1 MTPELVD
8 SLNLAASRLGRV
20 TCYGSIVWMIRR
32 MYAEIR
38 DVHAKIQ
45 QLRGEDARKHDALM
59 PCIDWLSDS
68 RIE

>member
-8 SLNLAASRLGRV
+8 SLNLAVSRLGRV
-20 TCYGSIVWMIRR
+20 TCYGGIVWMIRR

-38 DVHAKIQ
+38 DLHARFQ
-45 QLRGEDARKHDALM
+45 QLRGEDTRQHDAPM
-59 PCIDWLSDS
+59 PCIDQLSGS